1 MMIVPSIQSPRE
13 ITQEEVGAICS
24 IKNQYW
30 PHSMESQLEWW
41 EEHTDKDD
49 VFVTLLNGGSILAFL
64 RLRKRTVAVSGACLD
79 ALCATEVCVD
89 EQHRG
94 RGLGKQLLDVAAT
107 HIKSTGSSL
116 AYLLCWDT
124 QAAFYHACGW
134 RRLTSPQIKSSDGRE
149 SRSLAANER
158 CMVFDPQN
166 RMTGQVVLYGDV
178 F

>member
-1 MMIVPSIQSPRE
+1 MIILPSIRSPCE
-13 ITQEEVGAICS
+13 TTWQEVGAICS
-24 IKNQYW
+24 IKSQYW

-41 EEHTDKDD
+41 KKYTDKDD
-49 VFVTLLNGGSILAFL
+49 VFITLANSGSILAFL
-64 RLRKRTVAVSGACLD
+64 RLRKRTVAVNGACLK

-94 RGLGKQLLDVAAT
+94 RGLGKQLLNAAAT
-107 HIKSTGSSL
+107 HIKSTGLSL

-124 QAAFYHACGW
+124 QAAFYQACGW
-134 RRLTSPQIKSSDGRE
+134 YRLTAPQIESSNGTVR
-149 SRSLAANER
+149 RSLAANER

-166 RMTGQVVLYGDV
+166 RLCGPIVLFGDA